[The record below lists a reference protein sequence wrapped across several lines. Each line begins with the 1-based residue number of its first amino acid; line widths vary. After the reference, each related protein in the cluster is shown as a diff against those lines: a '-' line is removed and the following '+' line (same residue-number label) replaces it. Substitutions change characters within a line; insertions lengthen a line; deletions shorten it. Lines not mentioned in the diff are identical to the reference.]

1 MISVDWSILPA
12 IFIFILTVVALN
24 YLLVKPIMRVQ
35 EEREMKTAGL
45 IAQTRQNLAHHLQL
59 FDQYQ
64 ATIKN
69 ARMEGYRLVEKAR
82 ADALLYRSGGLER
95 ARKSAERLILAAR
108 DLVKIQVNEAK
119 VELGNE
125 AEDMARRITSAI
137 LRRSA

>member
-1 MISVDWSILPA
+1 
-12 IFIFILTVVALN
+12 
-24 YLLVKPIMRVQ
+24 
-35 EEREMKTAGL
+35 
-45 IAQTRQNLAHHLQL
+45 LQL

-95 ARKSAERLILAAR
+95 ARKGAEQLLLEAR